1 MHDARH
7 LDRRLLSKF
16 PKRVPDFGSQ
26 ILLGEHRLQI
36 AAAVPQHD
44 ERDLAARARRGHPA
58 AHRNRLS
65 GEARKFLDPMTFRH
79 RGGILVAGLF
89 SVNAMLIACAP
100 VTKQGPAP
108 QGSAWV
114 TYLGTPRHDA
124 AAPKTLNPDPPPPPP
139 RATGRGGRG

>member
-16 PKRVPDFGSQ
+16 PERVPDFGSQ

-44 ERDLAARARRGHPA
+44 KRDLAARASRGNPA
-58 AHRNRLS
+58 AHGDGLS
-65 GEARKFLDPMTFRH
+65 REARKFLDPMTFRH

-100 VTKQGPAP
+100 PTKKGPARQESP
-108 QGSAWV
+108 WPPYPG
-114 TYLGTPRHDA
+114 H
-124 AAPKTLNPDPPPPPP
+124 PPPHAPAQRDTNP
-139 RATGRGGRG
+139 